1 MDIDGQEFF
10 CFELFDLNYFPIFQ
24 CRSSD
29 PSARA
34 QGRCLFGILDAFFP
48 PQHMYIPDELLASG
62 LSVDVPEDFGVE
74 LTDLRPLSPS
84 TDDSLPLLP
93 VPVEVEFLNE
103 IPTDVGPIVI
113 ISDFRLIAWN
123 DCLNTNSYIFR

>member
-1 MDIDGQEFF
+1 
-10 CFELFDLNYFPIFQ
+10 
-24 CRSSD
+24 
-29 PSARA
+29 
-34 QGRCLFGILDAFFP
+34 
-48 PQHMYIPDELLASG
+48 MYIPDELLASG